1 MHKDDFSYANDIRAA
16 IDLRTPRTYVLLIR
30 VSVAMFLVALIWAY
44 FAVLDEVTRG
54 DGRVIPSRQMQVI
67 QPLEGGLVERIN
79 VREGAVVR
87 HGDVLMRIDDT
98 NFAAQLGEIRERR
111 VALAARVSR
120 LRAEAAGANELV
132 MPADIATAAPRTVE
146 AEQSLFDARQRKLR
160 QDIEVLDQQVAQK
173 KAEIQELNAQDGRL
187 SSSLELLNRELGIT
201 RRLFSQRVVPE
212 IEMLRLDRQAAEMNG
227 QLQVVRASIQKAEV
241 GVREAQARR
250 DNANSTFRATAEEEL
265 AKTFGDLS
273 VVEETIR
280 AAQDRVRRTDL
291 RSPVYGIVNK
301 VNVTTIG
308 AVVQPGQAVI
318 EIVPLEDTL
327 LVEGNIRPADIA
339 FIRPGQEAVVK
350 ITAYDSTIYGSLR
363 GKVERIS
370 ADTITTEQ
378 KETFFRVVVRTE
390 KSHLGSE
397 TSPLPI
403 IPGMV
408 GSVEILTGRKSV
420 LAYILKPARKV
431 MSEAMRE
438 R

>member
-1 MHKDDFSYANDIRAA
+1 MHKDDFAYANDVRAA
-16 IDLRTPRTYVLLIR
+16 IDLRTPRTYVLLVR

-54 DGRVIPSRQMQVI
+54 DGRVIPSQQMQVV
-67 QPLEGGLVERIN
+67 QPLEGGLVEKIN

-87 HGDVLMRIDDT
+87 QGDVLMRIDDT
-98 NFAAQLGEIRERR
+98 SFAAQLGEVRERR
-111 VALAARVSR
+111 IALAARIAR
-120 LRAEAAGANELV
+120 LRVEAAGSAELV
-132 MPADIATAAPRTVE
+132 LSQEIVTAAPRTAE
-146 AEQSLFDARQRKLR
+146 AELSLFDARQRKLK
-160 QDIEVLDQQVAQK
+160 QDIEVLDQQVAQRR
-173 KAEIQELNAQDGRL
+173 AEIAELRAQESRL
-187 SSSLELLNRELGIT
+187 SSSLELLNRELEIT
-201 RRLFSQRVVPE
+201 RRLFAQRVVPE
-212 IEMLRLDRQAAEMNG
+212 IEMLRLDRQAAEMRG
-227 QLQVVRASIQKAEV
+227 QWEVVRASLQKGDV
-241 GVREAQARR
+241 SVREAEARR
-250 DNANSTFRATAEEEL
+250 NNVQSTFRAAAEEEL
-265 AKTFGDLS
+265 AKTLGDFN
-273 VVEETIR
+273 VVDETIR

-308 AVVQPGQAVI
+308 AVVQPGQAVM
-318 EIVPLEDTL
+318 EIVPLDDTL

-339 FIRPGQEAVVK
+339 FIRPGQDAVVK

-390 KSHLGSE
+390 KSHLGTESA
-397 TSPLPI
+397 PLPI

-420 LAYILKPARKV
+420 LDYILKPARKV

>member
-1 MHKDDFSYANDIRAA
+1 
-16 IDLRTPRTYVLLIR
+16 
-30 VSVAMFLVALIWAY
+30 
-44 FAVLDEVTRG
+44 
-54 DGRVIPSRQMQVI
+54 
-67 QPLEGGLVERIN
+67 
-79 VREGAVVR
+79 
-87 HGDVLMRIDDT
+87 
-98 NFAAQLGEIRERR
+98 
-111 VALAARVSR
+111 
-120 LRAEAAGANELV
+120 
-132 MPADIATAAPRTVE
+132 
-146 AEQSLFDARQRKLR
+146 
-160 QDIEVLDQQVAQK
+160 
-173 KAEIQELNAQDGRL
+173 
-187 SSSLELLNRELGIT
+187 
-201 RRLFSQRVVPE
+201 
-212 IEMLRLDRQAAEMNG
+212 MNG